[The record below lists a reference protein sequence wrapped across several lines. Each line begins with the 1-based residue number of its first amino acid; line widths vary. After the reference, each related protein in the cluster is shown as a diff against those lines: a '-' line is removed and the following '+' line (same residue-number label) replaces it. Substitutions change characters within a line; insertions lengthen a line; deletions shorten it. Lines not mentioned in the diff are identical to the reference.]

1 MTPKVQGLSLEFQ
14 YFNVMFSE
22 VRKSE
27 VLDNVDEESEY
38 ETVTESE
45 EEQPIEATVKVD
57 PPSGKSQ
64 TTDKTLPPE
73 TLGPESAEKPPDK
86 TEKRVQIDEE
96 NNDQKVYRY
105 SSLLL
110 HFTSMVTLQ

>member
-1 MTPKVQGLSLEFQ
+1 MV
-14 YFNVMFSE
+14 SE

-45 EEQPIEATVKVD
+45 DEQPIEATVKID
-57 PPSGKSQ
+57 PPSGKSE
-64 TTDKTLPPE
+64 TTDKISPPE
-73 TLGPESAEKPPDK
+73 TSQPESAENPPDK
-86 TEKRVQIDEE
+86 TKKQVQIDEE
-96 NNDQKVYRY
+96 SNDQKVYRY

-110 HFTSMVTLQ
+110 RFTSMITLQ